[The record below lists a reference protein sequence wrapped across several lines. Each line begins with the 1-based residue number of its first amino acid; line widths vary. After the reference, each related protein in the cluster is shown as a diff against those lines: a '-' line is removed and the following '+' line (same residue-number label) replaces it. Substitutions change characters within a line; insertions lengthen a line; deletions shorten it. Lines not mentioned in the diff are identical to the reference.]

1 MENPI
6 TPVPVLA
13 GTRRSSAGPQPL
25 DGRRLGPPGPRS
37 VAGPLSGFPSFR
49 SLLAG
54 LAAAFLLLGCG
65 AREAATPIAPA
76 DARDEAREVAEVS
89 ALDGAYTLFFDWS
102 ASEPGL
108 RVRGQGVARVE
119 PPFRARLDLFT
130 SRGERIAVAALVE
143 DDLRVPAGT
152 PDILPPGALLW
163 GALGVFRP
171 GSEAGLDTGARRGNE
186 ATELRYRLP
195 GDEELL
201 YLIRDFR
208 VHGMEVRSRGR
219 TLEELRL
226 VREGDDR
233 FPREAV
239 YRDLVRVR
247 ELRITLERVENASSF
262 SSDIWSPGR

>member
-1 MENPI
+1 MP
-6 TPVPVLA
+6 PVPVL
-13 GTRRSSAGPQPL
+13 
-25 DGRRLGPPGPRS
+25 
-37 VAGPLSGFPSFR
+37 SGLLTDRPSCR
-49 SLLAG
+49 ALLVG
-54 LAAAFLLLGCG
+54 LVGVLLVGCG
-65 AREAATPIAPA
+65 AREVATPIAPA
-76 DARDEAREVAEVS
+76 DARDQAREVAEVS
-89 ALDGAYTLFFDWS
+89 GLDGAYTLFFDWS

-152 PDILPPGALLW
+152 PDILPPQALLW
-163 GALGVFRP
+163 GVLGVFRP
-171 GSEAGLDTGARRGNE
+171 GNEAGLDAGARRGNE

-195 GDEELL
+195 GGQELL
-201 YLIRDFR
+201 YLIRDLR
-208 VHGMEVRSRGR
+208 VQGMEVQSRGR

-226 VREGDDR
+226 VREGSDR